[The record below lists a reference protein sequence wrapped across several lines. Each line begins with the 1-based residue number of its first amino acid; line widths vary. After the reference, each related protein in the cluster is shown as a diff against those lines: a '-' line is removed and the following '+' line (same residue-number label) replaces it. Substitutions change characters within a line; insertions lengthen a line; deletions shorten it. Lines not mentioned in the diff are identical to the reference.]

1 MGLLLGGVYHAY
13 ARLPNQDAFLIRKNQ
28 KGLLLVL
35 CDGLGSKKDSQ
46 IGAKKM
52 CESVEKAL
60 NAIDIQGCNLGVI
73 E

>member
-1 MGLLLGGVYHAY
+1 MRVFKAFGASIRGTYHVH

-46 IGAKKM
+46 IGAKIVRERRKSLK
-52 CESVEKAL
+52 CY
-60 NAIDIQGCNLGVI
+60 
-73 E
+73 

>member
-1 MGLLLGGVYHAY
+1 MRDFKAFGASIMGVYHAY

-46 IGAKKM
+46 TGAKN
-52 CESVEKAL
+52 CAR
-60 NAIDIQGCNLGVI
+60 A
-73 E
+73 

>member
-1 MGLLLGGVYHAY
+1 M
-13 ARLPNQDAFLIRKNQ
+13 
-28 KGLLLVL
+28 LVL

>member
-1 MGLLLGGVYHAY
+1 MRVFKAFGTSIRGTYHAY

-46 IGAKKM
+46 IGAKIVRERRKSLK
-52 CESVEKAL
+52 CY
-60 NAIDIQGCNLGVI
+60 
-73 E
+73 

>member
-1 MGLLLGGVYHAY
+1 MRDFKAFGASVRGTYHVH

-46 IGAKKM
+46 IGAKKIVRERRKSLK
-52 CESVEKAL
+52 CY
-60 NAIDIQGCNLGVI
+60 
-73 E
+73 